1 MNMDIE
7 IYTTKI
13 CAYCVRAKSLLKN
26 IGLGFTEIDVSTDT
40 DKAIEIAE
48 RSGQRTVPQIFIDGR
63 SIGGFTELAELNAAG
78 ELNQTQE

>member
-1 MNMDIE
+1 MDIE

>member
-1 MNMDIE
+1 MNIE
-7 IYTTKI
+7 IYTTRT
-13 CAYCVRAKSLLKN
+13 CAYCVRARSLLKN
-26 IGLGFTEIDVSTDT
+26 IGLGFTETDISTDA

-78 ELNQTQE
+78 ELN

>member
-1 MNMDIE
+1 MDIE

-63 SIGGFTELAELNAAG
+63 SVGGFTELAELNAAG

>member
-7 IYTTKI
+7 IYTTKT

-26 IGLGFTEIDVSTDT
+26 IGLDFTETDLSTDT

-48 RSGQRTVPQIFIDGR
+48 RSGQKTVPQIFIDGR
-63 SIGGFTELAELNAAG
+63 SIGGFTELTELNAAG
-78 ELNQTQE
+78 ELN

>member
-1 MNMDIE
+1 MDIE
-7 IYTTKI
+7 IYTTKT

-78 ELNQTQE
+78 ELN